1 MVILLSI
8 YNGFEDIVHSQQS
21 LGDPEIRISPTL
33 GKVFHTDSIDM
44 DALRNTEGVAAIS
57 TVMEEGVLVEYRGSQ
72 TTAIL
77 RGVDSTFTQVVPIDR
92 LIVDGQYE
100 LQFGDIRQA
109 VVGQGLA
116 WSLGIRTSLISP
128 LVLYTPN
135 RGSISTL
142 LPISAAKSDRLFPEG
157 IFALDANHDGA
168 YLYSTLDFA
177 QSLFDYPDRA
187 TWLAVAVEEGASPE
201 KVASNLAEQLGE
213 GFKVDTRERQ
223 NASLYRIMQYE
234 KWGVFFI
241 ILLVMIIASFSI
253 IGSLVMLIIDKRAD
267 IFTLGTM
274 GADLKLVRT
283 IFEWEGMIISMVGAM
298 GGLILGLAV
307 SLVQQ
312 YFGLIK
318 IGAESFVFDAYPVRV
333 EVLDII
339 GIAAS
344 VIAVNYIITKFTV
357 RKALPKEWLREK
369 R

>member
-21 LGDPEIRISPTL
+21 LGDPEIRIAPTV
-33 GKVFHTDSIDM
+33 GKVFRTDTIDM
-44 DALRNTEGVAAIS
+44 NALRNSEGVAAIS
-57 TVMEEGVLVEYRGSQ
+57 AVMEEGVLVEYRGSQ

-77 RGVDSTFTQVVPIDR
+77 RGVDSAFTQVIPIDR
-92 LIVDGQYE
+92 LIVDGKYE
-100 LQFGDIRQA
+100 LQFGDIKQA

-135 RGSISTL
+135 RGSFSTL

-157 IFALDANHDGA
+157 VFALDANHDGV

-187 TWLAVAVEEGASPE
+187 TWLAVAVEEGASPD
-201 KVASNLAEQLGE
+201 KVATALAKQLGE

-241 ILLVMIIASFSI
+241 SLLVMIIASFSI
-253 IGSLVMLIIDKRAD
+253 IGSLVMLIIDKRND

-274 GADLKLVRT
+274 GADLPLVRS
-283 IFEWEGMIISMVGAM
+283 IFEWEGMLISMVGAV
-298 GGLILGLAV
+298 GGLILGLAI

-312 YFGLIK
+312 HFGIVK
-318 IGAESFVFDAYPVRV
+318 IGAESFIFDAYPVRV
-333 EVLDII
+333 ELMDII
-339 GIAAS
+339 GIVAT

-357 RKALPKEWLREK
+357 RKAHQKELLMEK